1 MFKINLSPQ
10 VRLNTLTLSK
20 QGETLVINGE
30 NYDFSQLTEGA
41 TLPRDAIN
49 CDYIVSDVA
58 RVNGD
63 IELTILLPI
72 AANASEA
79 ARFPEPISV
88 SADGQIILPK

>member
-1 MFKINLSPQ
+1 MIINLSPQ
-10 VRLNTLTLSK
+10 VRDDSLTVSK

-72 AANASEA
+72 SANASEA
-79 ARFPEPISV
+79 ARFPAPLNVV
-88 SADGQIILPK
+88 SAGEVVLPC

>member
-41 TLPRDAIN
+41 
-49 CDYIVSDVA
+49 
-58 RVNGD
+58 
-63 IELTILLPI
+63 
-72 AANASEA
+72 
-79 ARFPEPISV
+79 F
-88 SADGQIILPK
+88 